1 MEQLMKELAFPEDAV
16 REVTDADKKLQE
28 GIWGRRLDEMAAG
41 LMEKMKKGACRGEL
55 QEALSGCEQME
66 EETGIHRYTL
76 DLLFL
81 LRCAGILR
89 ENYKKKG
96 LPDDLFLDSMM
107 DLKWKLLECR
117 NIYGVNGI
125 FVGFWYDRFF
135 DMTRFALGRFQFE
148 EETFQGDLFQED
160 GFAVKK
166 GAPVI
171 NMHIPSSGPL
181 DPAQA
186 EASIARAAQFYRDL
200 FPQGTVPFVME
211 SWLLDPDLMKM
222 LPQGNIRRFVERF
235 HLVSVEKGE
244 TFSDGWRVF
253 GPEWEKDP
261 ADLPRTTRLQM
272 AIADYLQGGGKLG
285 AGYGIFLWKQKD
297 A

>member
-1 MEQLMKELAFPEDAV
+1 M
-16 REVTDADKKLQE
+16 
-28 GIWGRRLDEMAAG
+28 
-41 LMEKMKKGACRGEL
+41 
-55 QEALSGCEQME
+55 
-66 EETGIHRYTL
+66 
-76 DLLFL
+76 
-81 LRCAGILR
+81 
-89 ENYKKKG
+89 
-96 LPDDLFLDSMM
+96 
-107 DLKWKLLECR
+107 
-117 NIYGVNGI
+117 
-125 FVGFWYDRFF
+125 
-135 DMTRFALGRFQFE
+135 GRFQFE
-148 EETFQGDLFQED
+148 EETFQGDVYQED
-160 GFAVKK
+160 GFSVKK
-166 GAPVI
+166 GDPVI

-200 FPQGTVPFVME
+200 FPQGTVPFVMD

-253 GPEWEKDP
+253 GPEWEKEP
-261 ADLPRTTRLQM
+261 ADLPRTTRLQT